1 MNRSGLH
8 KGKSIIARLPKN
20 HMATLGRFL
29 GNLAYTADPRHRR
42 IVRRNLRFAFPEW
55 APSRVDEVSRRV
67 FQNMGVTALE
77 ILQMLFLSREDIL
90 QMVQTRGHENLQKA
104 LEHPKGAIM
113 ITAHIGN
120 WEMAYQLG
128 VCYVDRPVA
137 AVARPI
143 EPAFLDRF
151 LTDFRTRFGSTI
163 IKKKRALRAMA
174 RTLFQGNILGLLVD
188 QGVSP
193 SEGVE
198 VSFFGRRVLA
208 TPAVALL
215 ARRYG
220 SPVFPIYCVRQP
232 DNQLLAYM
240 EPPLQLV
247 NTRDQR
253 ADIVQNTQIM
263 MDSFEKAIRTY
274 PEQWFW
280 FHKRWKHHYPE
291 LYPEDLAKRQRR
303 REKRWAKAKKEGGL

>member
-1 MNRSGLH
+1 MAAL
-8 KGKSIIARLPKN
+8 GKALGTIAY
-20 HMATLGRFL
+20 A
-29 GNLAYTADPRHRR
+29 ADARHRR

-55 APSRVDEVSRRV
+55 PRSRVDQVSRRV
-67 FQNMGVTALE
+67 FQNVGITALE

-90 QMVQTRGHENLQKA
+90 RMVRTRGHENLHKA

-113 ITAHIGN
+113 ITAHLGN

-128 VCYVDRPVA
+128 VCYVDRPVE

-143 EPAFLDRF
+143 QPAFLDRF
-151 LTDFRTRFGSTI
+151 LTRFRTRFGSTI
-163 IKKKRALRAMA
+163 IKKKRALPAMA
-174 RTLFQGNILGLLVD
+174 RTLFKGNILGLLVD
-188 QGVSP
+188 QGVNP

-220 SPVFPIYCVRQP
+220 SPVFPIYCVREP
-232 DNQLLAYM
+232 DNQLLTFM
-240 EPPLQLV
+240 EPPLPLV
-247 NTRDQR
+247 KTRDQR

-263 MDSFEKAIRTY
+263 MDTFEKAIRAY

-280 FHKRWKHHYPE
+280 FHKRWKHHYPQ
-291 LYPEDLAKRQRR
+291 LYPEDIAKRQRR
-303 REKRWAKAKKEGGL
+303 REKRWAKARELEKRKNR